1 MSANVHCMSEDDS
14 SSGDYLS
21 FTDYLIGTLSSI
33 ALVADGKLQLPEEL
47 RAQMQLPEELR
58 AQIVRP
64 LQLIKTESRFF
75 AQRLHRRQAALPPLG
90 SIFVEYRVLGRVLLI
105 FRCVAFA

>member
-1 MSANVHCMSEDDS
+1 MSANVLCISEDDS

-21 FTDYLIGTLSSI
+21 FTGYLIGTIASI
-33 ALVADGKLQLPEEL
+33 TLVADGKL
-47 RAQMQLPEELR
+47 QLPEELR

-90 SIFVEYRVLGRVLLI
+90 SIFV
-105 FRCVAFA
+105 